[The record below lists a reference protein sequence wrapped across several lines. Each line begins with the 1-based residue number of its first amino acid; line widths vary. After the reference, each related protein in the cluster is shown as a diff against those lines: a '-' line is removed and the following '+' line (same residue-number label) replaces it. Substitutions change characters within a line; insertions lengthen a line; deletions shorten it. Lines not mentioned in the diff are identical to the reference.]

1 MNGDYKNRVKW
12 EVLPDTM
19 LVGKANGK
27 AQNNG
32 LSLTN

>member
-1 MNGDYKNRVKW
+1 MGITRIGLSG
-12 EVLPDTM
+12 EILPDSI

>member
-1 MNGDYKNRVKW
+1 MGITRIELSG